1 MIGTALVLIRT
12 RQEAIAREIDSL
24 RRFGQC
30 CLKEIHM
37 DARNFTFMFY
47 GFLSAWLIVLLY
59 VVSLA
64 RRGARLKKELD
75 DVKQLMASNGADAS
89 NPVRFEDRVR

>member
-1 MIGTALVLIRT
+1 
-12 RQEAIAREIDSL
+12 
-24 RRFGQC
+24 
-30 CLKEIHM
+30 M

-47 GFLSAWLIVLLY
+47 GFLAAWLIVLLY

-75 DVKQLMASNGADAS
+75 DVKQLLGSNQTRDQA
-89 NPVRFEDRVR
+89 RLEDRIR